1 MRALV
6 LDDDLSRLE
15 SFRTKALAGH
25 EVTTVSR
32 VSDCI
37 EQLMDHEFD
46 MLFLDH
52 DLDGKVYVPS
62 GPGTGYAVAE
72 WLRDHPERKP
82 KKIVLHTFN
91 QFGAAKMKEVLPEAE
106 YVPAAWLVVWDLE

>member
-15 SFRTKALAGH
+15 LFKTKALVGH
-25 EVTTVSR
+25 EVTTVSH

-37 EQLMDHEFD
+37 EQLTDHEFELIF
-46 MLFLDH
+46 MDH

-72 WLRDHPERKP
+72 WLRDNPSRKP
-82 KKIVLHTFN
+82 KQIILHTFN
-91 QFGAAKMKEVLPEAE
+91 QFGAAKMLEALPEAT
-106 YVPAAWLVVWDLE
+106 YVPGAWLVRWDVE